1 MINITIFISKG
12 KTFKGKIKLK
22 FQELTIKLCLL
33 KSQQKIERERDYHSS
48 LTISKEINNKQF
60 PATVFYR
67 TTISNGDKNE
77 FRDLIL

>member
-1 MINITIFISKG
+1 MLVKESA
-12 KTFKGKIKLK
+12 
-22 FQELTIKLCLL
+22 E
-33 KSQQKIERERDYHSS
+33 ERDYHSS